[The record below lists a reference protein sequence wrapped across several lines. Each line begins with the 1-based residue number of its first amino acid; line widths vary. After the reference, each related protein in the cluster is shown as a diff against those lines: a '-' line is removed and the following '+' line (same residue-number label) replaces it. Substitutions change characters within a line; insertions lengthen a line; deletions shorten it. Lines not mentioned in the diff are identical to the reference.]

1 MEIPAGYE
9 DLFED
14 ETLAFL
20 ALATV
25 RASGEPVVVPVWFV
39 ADDQGLLFTTE
50 TDSFKARDMRTRPHV
65 AGVVMAEGEHKRYV
79 SVRGTAS
86 EVVDPKSEGIDP
98 IHLYNRIV
106 QRYEGKDSV
115 ESLSDPIFRLV
126 PERLAGYDYR
136 ELDY

>member
-1 MEIPAGYE
+1 MDIPTGYE

-14 ETLAFL
+14 ATLAFL

-39 ADDQGLLFTTE
+39 ADDDGLLFTTE
-50 TDSFKARDMRTRPHV
+50 ADSHKARDIRARPHV

-79 SVRGTAS
+79 SVRGIAS
-86 EVVDPKSEGIDP
+86 EIVDPKSDGIDP
-98 IHLYNRIV
+98 VKLYRRIV

-115 ESLSDPIFRLV
+115 ESLTDPVFRLV
-126 PERLAGYDYR
+126 PQRMAGYDYR